1 MAMTLI
7 TTNTITSGTAA
18 SAFTSSIDST
28 YKLYIF
34 KFYDVHCADDDR
46 SLQFQVSTDG
56 GSSYGIAGTS
66 TVFYASHYEDDS
78 ATSFAYQ
85 DNVDRANATTYMN
98 ISVSCTSENDAST
111 AGELYLF
118 NPSNTTYVKH
128 WYATTNL
135 MGGYLAGSDGP
146 WPSNYFTGGYF
157 NTTSAVNAIN
167 FVFNSSSNMDTAVIK
182 MYGVG

>member
-7 TTNTITSGTAA
+7 TTNTITSGTAD

-34 KFYDVHCADDDR
+34 KWYDVHCADDDR
-46 SLQFQVSTDG
+46 QFRFQASTDG
-56 GSSYGIAGTS
+56 GSSYGITGTS
-66 TVFYASHYEDDS
+66 TVFHADHYEDDS
-78 ATSFAYQ
+78 ATSFGYQ
-85 DNVDRANATTYMN
+85 ANVDVANATSYMN
-98 ISVSCTSENDAST
+98 IAVSCTSPNDSST

-128 WYATTNL
+128 WYATSNL
-135 MGGYLAGSDGP
+135 MGGAIGVVGP
-146 WPSNYFTGGYF
+146 WSANYYTAGYF
-157 NTTSAVNAIN
+157 NTTSAVDAIN
-167 FVFNSSSNMDTAVIK
+167 FQFSSSSNMDTAVIK